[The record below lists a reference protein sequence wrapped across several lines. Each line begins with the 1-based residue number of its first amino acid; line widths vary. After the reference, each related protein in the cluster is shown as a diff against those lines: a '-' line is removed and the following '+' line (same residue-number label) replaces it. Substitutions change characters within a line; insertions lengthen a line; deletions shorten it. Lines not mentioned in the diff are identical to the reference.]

1 MLLTTNF
8 FKKEITKNN
17 VEEISLALSCLGN
30 ICNNDLGS
38 VVLNQLINLLSH
50 NKPLIR
56 KKASATI
63 VTIFRKSPEIIP
75 QYIDKV

>member
-1 MLLTTNF
+1 M
-8 FKKEITKNN
+8 
-17 VEEISLALSCLGN
+17 SCLGN
-30 ICNNDLGS
+30 ICNHDIGS

-50 NKPLIR
+50 NKALVR

-75 QYIDKV
+75 QYIDKVIGKLNGEKNICNDLLSCSNGKV